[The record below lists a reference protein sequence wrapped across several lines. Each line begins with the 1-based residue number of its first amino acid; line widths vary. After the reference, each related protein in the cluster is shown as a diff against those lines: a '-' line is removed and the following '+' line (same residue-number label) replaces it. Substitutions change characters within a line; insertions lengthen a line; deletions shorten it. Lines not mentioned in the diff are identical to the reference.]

1 MSSLRGTRVRVPEL
15 FFRLLMYCPSSVDR
29 KRFSLRL
36 LAIITLCVFW
46 SLGQAYSQDAPGN
59 TPASPTKGTALS
71 DEELLKAAQ
80 NPVADLISV
89 PILNTTNFNIGP
101 YNRVQNVLAF
111 QPVIPLNLSDNWM
124 LINRIILPIT
134 WQPYPDKG
142 SGGQFGLGDMAPS
155 FFLAPRNPGSVIWG
169 VGPAMGH
176 PHRNQRHSG
185 TGQVQSWPVRGR
197 SGSARPV
204 DGGCVGEQHMVRGGI
219 GWSSL
224 DQSNELAVF
233 PRLQSG
239 RRLVSDIRSDLDR
252 GLACEAK
259 GRMACAVRRRRGETG
274 YFRDPPCRFFCN
286 VLWQPYNSR
295 WRTDL
300 ANEFAGNLPIP
311 SGTLSRRSKCALPN
325 SSHTRPDDP
334 CRKRGSDRVNL
345 TE

>member
-1 MSSLRGTRVRVPEL
+1 MRVPEL

-134 WQPYPDKG
+134 WQPYPDQG

-169 VGPAMGH
+169 VGPAMVI
-176 PHRNQRHSG
+176 PTATSDIL
-185 TGQVQSWPVRGR
+185 GQGKFSLGPSVVGLAQPDRWTVGALVSNIWSVA
-197 SGSARPV
+197 GSAGRPSINRMSLQYFLAYNLEDDWYLTSAPILIADWRAKPRDEWLVPFGGGVGKLVTFGTLPV
-204 DGGCVGEQHMVRGGI
+204 DFSATFYGNPITPAGGPTWQMNLQVTF
-219 GWSSL
+219 L
-224 DQSNELAVF
+224 F
-233 PRLQSG
+233 PQ
-239 RRLVSDIRSDLDR
+239 
-252 GLACEAK
+252 E
-259 GRMACAVRRRRGETG
+259 
-274 YFRDPPCRFFCN
+274 P
-286 VLWQPYNSR
+286 
-295 WRTDL
+295 
-300 ANEFAGNLPIP
+300 
-311 SGTLSRRSKCALPN
+311 
-325 SSHTRPDDP
+325 
-334 CRKRGSDRVNL
+334 
-345 TE
+345 

>member
-15 FFRLLMYCPSSVDR
+15 CFRLLMYCPSSVDR

-134 WQPYPDKG
+134 WQPYPDARIGRTVWSRGHGTILLFLCASQSRKCD
-142 SGGQFGLGDMAPS
+142 LGCRSCD
-155 FFLAPRNPGSVIWG
+155 
-169 VGPAMGH
+169 GH

-219 GWSSL
+219 GCSRPSIDRMSL
-224 DQSNELAVF
+224 QYFLAYNLEDDWYLTSAPILIADWRAKPRNEWLVPF
-233 PRLQSG
+233 GGGVGKLVTFGTLPVDFSG
-239 RRLVSDIRSDLDR
+239 
-252 GLACEAK
+252 
-259 GRMACAVRRRRGETG
+259 
-274 YFRDPPCRFFCN
+274 N
-286 VLWQPYNSR
+286 VLWQPCNSR
-295 WRTDL
+295 WRTNL
-300 ANEFAGNLPIP
+300 ADEFAGNLPIP
-311 SGTLSRRSKCALPN
+311 SGTLSRRSKCAFLPD
-325 SSHTRPDDP
+325 SSHTEAR
-334 CRKRGSDRVNL
+334 
-345 TE
+345 